1 MRSSG
6 DGKGAEGVSSKARLA
21 VLREEV
27 RQTHTAMVIS
37 DSILMVGLPA
47 RVPADLITGQL
58 REMNFSEVVMHCK
71 SRLRFSDAIAF
82 LEKFE
87 ATVDVIVVVYNLNDA
102 ARDYSISWPEDAW
115 SKLEQLLSLIST
127 KCKRLCFV
135 VPHAELFS
143 RFYKIP
149 AYEQCHNDMCTF
161 LRRRMVHVDE
171 ALFLQERATTF
182 DGEHFDAD
190 CEGDLARAVGIW
202 INAAVEFPEII
213 EV

>member
-1 MRSSG
+1 MLPLDMRSSR

-21 VLREEV
+21 VLRADV

-37 DSILMVGLPA
+37 DSILMVGQTA

-102 ARDYSISWPEDAW
+102 ARDYSISWPDDAW
-115 SKLEQLLSLIST
+115 NKLDQLLSLIST

-135 VPHAELFS
+135 VPCAKLFS
-143 RFYKIP
+143 RFRKIA
-149 AYEQCHNDMCTF
+149 AYEQCHKDMCRF
-161 LRRRMVHVDE
+161 LRQRRVHVDE
-171 ALFLQERATTF
+171 GLFLQEGAKTF
-182 DGEHFDAD
+182 DGEHFEAE

-202 INAAVEFPEII
+202 MKAAEEFT
-213 EV
+213 